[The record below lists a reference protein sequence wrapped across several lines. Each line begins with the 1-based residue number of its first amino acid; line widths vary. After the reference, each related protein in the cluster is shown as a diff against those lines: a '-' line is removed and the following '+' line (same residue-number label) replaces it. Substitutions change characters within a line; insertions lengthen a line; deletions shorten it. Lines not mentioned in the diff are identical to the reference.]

1 MHVEVD
7 SYGVICVSVV
17 PLRNKDEEVRK
28 FWIAVERT
36 DALNDVPIEHFKS
49 FTGHN
54 DLAADEARSSGG
66 EIVIDDLVQL
76 ASILV

>member
-7 SYGVICVSVV
+7 SYGVIGVGVV

-36 DALNDVPIEHFKS
+36 DALQDITEIKIEGLA
-49 FTGHN
+49 GHL
-54 DLAADEARSSGG
+54 DLGALEPWGTAMKPCVDNAV
-66 EIVIDDLVQL
+66 EIL
-76 ASILV
+76 